1 MLPDVSQSS
10 KREVA
15 WSGLSDCTIHD
26 FRGSETTAK
35 RTPAAWWIQTDEAC
49 WELKKEGWMQR
60 AKLTGKWVMKGGY
73 RQGSM
78 LGTGGRR
85 VDADREV
92 YCEPEEEG

>member
-1 MLPDVSQSS
+1 MQTGKLTGNWRKKGEYRQ
-10 KREVA
+10 
-15 WSGLSDCTIHD
+15 
-26 FRGSETTAK
+26 GSLLGTGERRANAD
-35 RTPAAWWIQTDEAC
+35 REAC
-49 WELKKEGWMQR
+49 LELEEEGWMQTG
-60 AKLTGKWVMKGGY
+60 KLTGNWTKKGEC

>member
-1 MLPDVSQSS
+1 
-10 KREVA
+10 
-15 WSGLSDCTIHD
+15 
-26 FRGSETTAK
+26 
-35 RTPAAWWIQTDEAC
+35 
-49 WELKKEGWMQR
+49 MQR

-85 VDADREV
+85 VDAESEAYWELGDEGWIQTGKHAWNWRKKGGCRQGSLLGMGGRRVNADREV